1 MKAGLLDWREIRVI
15 EETGRGAGP
24 RRSGDVMAASDG
36 RRGGA
41 MSERD
46 EGRLTEAVREIED
59 QTSGAAVRKALG
71 IRLLGGL
78 APSLRCGQRPTPST
92 HRTSPCP

>member
-1 MKAGLLDWREIRVI
+1 
-15 EETGRGAGP
+15 
-24 RRSGDVMAASDG
+24 
-36 RRGGA
+36 

-46 EGRLTEAVREIED
+46 EGRLTDAVREIED

-78 APSLRCGQRPTPST
+78 APSLASRYYVDPGIYERERERLFYAKWLCAGRLEEWAEPG
-92 HRTSPCP
+92 